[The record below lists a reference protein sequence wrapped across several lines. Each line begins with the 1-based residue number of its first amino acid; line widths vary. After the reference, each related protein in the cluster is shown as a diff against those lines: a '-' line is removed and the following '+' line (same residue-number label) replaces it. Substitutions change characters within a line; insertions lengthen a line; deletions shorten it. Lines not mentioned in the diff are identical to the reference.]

1 MLETEKATSR
11 LDLPHAYEET
21 NVNGKQCVCGRQKAA
36 VIHDEASTI
45 TEQAAHSAPLETE
58 KGT

>member
-1 MLETEKATSR
+1 MIQTEKATDR
-11 LDLPHAYEET
+11 YDLPHDYEEI
-21 NVNGKQCVCGRQKAA
+21 NLNGKQCVCGRQKAA
-36 VIHDEASTI
+36 AIHDQASSI